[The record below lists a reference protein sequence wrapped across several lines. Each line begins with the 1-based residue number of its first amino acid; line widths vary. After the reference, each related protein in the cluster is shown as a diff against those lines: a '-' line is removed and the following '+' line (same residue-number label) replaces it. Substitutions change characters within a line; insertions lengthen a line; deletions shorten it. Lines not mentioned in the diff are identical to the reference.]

1 MEVRVAPGGTADVR
15 VTLRTTDLDQER
27 CSLVHLIAPDAPGSA
42 ASEASLPP
50 VDVQTVALIDGLH
63 GFRVTCPSSA
73 GLLTAETG
81 ILAADGA
88 PERCAGWEFS
98 KDAVSVTT
106 VDELTAGMVGS
117 WHGCVDTPWVPT
129 YWVDLAFRAD
139 GTYSSVASEVLDGSK
154 QPAMYYGTD
163 ADDPDKVWRI
173 DDLQDSG
180 LGVGIID
187 IVFGGDSENRDE
199 ISAIRLMGDRLEF
212 EMMHRGAYGP
222 LVFQLV
228 RD

>member
-1 MEVRVAPGGTADVR
+1 MSR
-15 VTLRTTDLDQER
+15 L
-27 CSLVHLIAPDAPGSA
+27 S
-42 ASEASLPP
+42 
-50 VDVQTVALIDGLH
+50 ALIDGH
-63 GFRVTCPSSA
+63 HEFRASCPTVIGPLNAKTS
-73 GLLTAETG
+73 

-88 PERCAGWEFS
+88 PERCAGWAFPN
-98 KDAVSVTT
+98 DPVSITT

-129 YWVDLAFRAD
+129 YWVEMTFRAD
-139 GTYSSVASEVLDGSK
+139 GTYSSVANEVLDGSS

-163 ADDPDKVWRI
+163 DDDPGKVWRI
-173 DDLQDSG
+173 DDLQASG

-187 IVFGGDSENRDE
+187 IVFGGDSVNRDA